1 MKNRIVSL
9 LLALALLVLPVVSA
23 GAAQP
28 AAAETVPVQTQ
39 TDAAAES
46 AQHCYSYIALGD
58 SIVAGI
64 GLPDAVYHRNGRYY
78 DVSGNYQGYSKDCY
92 VARVADSLGLSRDQT
107 ANYGMP
113 ALMSSDLLELVRTGS
128 CQSASMNFV
137 LPNLRQELKDAEII
151 TVEIGANDVL
161 VPIMYGVAAA
171 MGGPQVFE
179 ALLPMLEGD
188 FRQMDA
194 SSFAALR
201 ENLDSLNITA
211 QQRKALLQLL
221 SSGVAD
227 ICAQSQATTLANIE
241 ALLQELKALNPN
253 AQIVL
258 VGYYNPLP
266 LLPAPA
272 NPFVKHFRT
281 LSRSVQKLAQ
291 QYDAAFAPATYYVA
305 LGDSITTGVGLKDA
319 HFSSTAKS
327 YDVQENYHG
336 YSKDCYV
343 ARVADALGLDRDH
356 AVNYGMPAAMSSNIL
371 DLVRTGSTASGVAYY
386 DLPTLRQELA
396 DADLITLLIGSND
409 TVLQLMGAM
418 GRATN
423 GKATK
428 LLIPLLTGTMREL
441 NLQTLQTLRKGLEN
455 LDLTPEELKAALKL
469 LDSGMEEICDQT
481 RDQTVANVEQILQEL
496 RALNPDAQIILVGY
510 YNPLPFLPTYGRHF
524 RLLNRS
530 VKALAQQYGAD
541 YVSIPYTS
549 IANDGHP
556 TVCGHKYIARQIL
569 KAVRK

>member
-28 AAAETVPVQTQ
+28 AAADPTPVQTQ

-46 AQHCYSYIALGD
+46 DQHCYSYIALGD

-64 GLPDAVYHRNGRYY
+64 GLPGAVYQRNGRYY

-92 VARVADSLGLSRDQT
+92 VARVADSLGLSRAQT

-113 ALMSSDLLELVRTGS
+113 ALMSSDL
-128 CQSASMNFV
+128 
-137 LPNLRQELKDAEII
+137 
-151 TVEIGANDVL
+151 L

-266 LLPAPA
+266 LLPALA

-291 QYDAAFAPATYYVA
+291 QYDAAFAPATY
-305 LGDSITTGVGLKDA
+305 
-319 HFSSTAKS
+319 
-327 YDVQENYHG
+327 
-336 YSKDCYV
+336 
-343 ARVADALGLDRDH
+343 
-356 AVNYGMPAAMSSNIL
+356 
-371 DLVRTGSTASGVAYY
+371 
-386 DLPTLRQELA
+386 
-396 DADLITLLIGSND
+396 
-409 TVLQLMGAM
+409 TV
-418 GRATN
+418 
-423 GKATK
+423 
-428 LLIPLLTGTMREL
+428 
-441 NLQTLQTLRKGLEN
+441 
-455 LDLTPEELKAALKL
+455 
-469 LDSGMEEICDQT
+469 
-481 RDQTVANVEQILQEL
+481 VAN
-496 RALNPDAQIILVGY
+496 DA
-510 YNPLPFLPTYGRHF
+510 
-524 RLLNRS
+524 
-530 VKALAQQYGAD
+530 
-541 YVSIPYTS
+541 
-549 IANDGHP
+549 HP
-556 TVCGHKYIARQIL
+556 TVCGHKYLARQIL
-569 KAVRK
+569 KALEK

>member
-1 MKNRIVSL
+1 MRKRLVSL
-9 LLALALLVLPVVSA
+9 LLTLALLVLPVVSA

-28 AAAETVPVQTQ
+28 AAADPTPVQTQ
-39 TDAAAES
+39 TETAEA
-46 AQHCYSYIALGD
+46 AQHQYSYIALGD

-64 GLPDAVYHRNGRYY
+64 GLPDAVYQRNGRYY

-92 VARVADSLGLSRDQT
+92 VARVADSLGLSRAQT

-128 CQSASMNFV
+128 CQSASINFV
-137 LPNLRQELKDAEII
+137 LPNLRQELKHAEII

-291 QYDAAFAPATYYVA
+291 QYDAAFAPATY
-305 LGDSITTGVGLKDA
+305 
-319 HFSSTAKS
+319 
-327 YDVQENYHG
+327 
-336 YSKDCYV
+336 
-343 ARVADALGLDRDH
+343 
-356 AVNYGMPAAMSSNIL
+356 
-371 DLVRTGSTASGVAYY
+371 
-386 DLPTLRQELA
+386 
-396 DADLITLLIGSND
+396 
-409 TVLQLMGAM
+409 TV
-418 GRATN
+418 
-423 GKATK
+423 
-428 LLIPLLTGTMREL
+428 
-441 NLQTLQTLRKGLEN
+441 
-455 LDLTPEELKAALKL
+455 
-469 LDSGMEEICDQT
+469 
-481 RDQTVANVEQILQEL
+481 VAN
-496 RALNPDAQIILVGY
+496 DA
-510 YNPLPFLPTYGRHF
+510 
-524 RLLNRS
+524 
-530 VKALAQQYGAD
+530 
-541 YVSIPYTS
+541 
-549 IANDGHP
+549 HP
-556 TVCGHKYIARQIL
+556 TVCGHKYLARQIL
-569 KAVRK
+569 KALEK

>member
-1 MKNRIVSL
+1 MKKRIVSL

-28 AAAETVPVQTQ
+28 AAADPTPVQTQ

-46 AQHCYSYIALGD
+46 DQHCYSYIALGD

-64 GLPDAVYHRNGRYY
+64 GLPGTVYQRNGRYY

-92 VARVADSLGLSRDQT
+92 VARVADSLGLSRAQT

-128 CQSASMNFV
+128 CQSASINFV
-137 LPNLRQELKDAEII
+137 LPNLRQELKHAEII

-211 QQRKALLQLL
+211 QQRKALLQ
-221 SSGVAD
+221 
-227 ICAQSQATTLANIE
+227 
-241 ALLQELKALNPN
+241 ELKALNPN

-291 QYDAAFAPATYYVA
+291 QYDAAFAPATY
-305 LGDSITTGVGLKDA
+305 
-319 HFSSTAKS
+319 
-327 YDVQENYHG
+327 
-336 YSKDCYV
+336 
-343 ARVADALGLDRDH
+343 
-356 AVNYGMPAAMSSNIL
+356 
-371 DLVRTGSTASGVAYY
+371 
-386 DLPTLRQELA
+386 
-396 DADLITLLIGSND
+396 
-409 TVLQLMGAM
+409 TV
-418 GRATN
+418 
-423 GKATK
+423 
-428 LLIPLLTGTMREL
+428 
-441 NLQTLQTLRKGLEN
+441 
-455 LDLTPEELKAALKL
+455 
-469 LDSGMEEICDQT
+469 
-481 RDQTVANVEQILQEL
+481 VAN
-496 RALNPDAQIILVGY
+496 DA
-510 YNPLPFLPTYGRHF
+510 
-524 RLLNRS
+524 
-530 VKALAQQYGAD
+530 
-541 YVSIPYTS
+541 
-549 IANDGHP
+549 HP

>member
-1 MKNRIVSL
+1 MRKRLVSL
-9 LLALALLVLPVVSA
+9 LLTLALLVLPVVSA

-28 AAAETVPVQTQ
+28 AAADPTPVQTQ
-39 TDAAAES
+39 TETAEA
-46 AQHCYSYIALGD
+46 AQHQYSYIALGD

-64 GLPDAVYHRNGRYY
+64 GLPDAVYQRNGRYY

-92 VARVADSLGLSRDQT
+92 VARVADSLGLSRAQT

-128 CQSASMNFV
+128 CQSASINFV
-137 LPNLRQELKDAEII
+137 LPNLRQELKHAQEI

-161 VPIMYGVAAA
+161 VPIMYGIASA

-291 QYDAAFAPATYYVA
+291 QYDAAFAPATY
-305 LGDSITTGVGLKDA
+305 
-319 HFSSTAKS
+319 
-327 YDVQENYHG
+327 
-336 YSKDCYV
+336 
-343 ARVADALGLDRDH
+343 
-356 AVNYGMPAAMSSNIL
+356 
-371 DLVRTGSTASGVAYY
+371 
-386 DLPTLRQELA
+386 
-396 DADLITLLIGSND
+396 
-409 TVLQLMGAM
+409 TV
-418 GRATN
+418 
-423 GKATK
+423 
-428 LLIPLLTGTMREL
+428 
-441 NLQTLQTLRKGLEN
+441 
-455 LDLTPEELKAALKL
+455 
-469 LDSGMEEICDQT
+469 
-481 RDQTVANVEQILQEL
+481 VAN
-496 RALNPDAQIILVGY
+496 DA
-510 YNPLPFLPTYGRHF
+510 
-524 RLLNRS
+524 
-530 VKALAQQYGAD
+530 
-541 YVSIPYTS
+541 
-549 IANDGHP
+549 HP
-556 TVCGHKYIARQIL
+556 TVCGHKYLARQIL
-569 KAVRK
+569 KALEK

>member
-1 MKNRIVSL
+1 MKKRIVSL

-28 AAAETVPVQTQ
+28 AAADPTPVQTQ

-46 AQHCYSYIALGD
+46 DQHCYSYIALGD

-64 GLPDAVYHRNGRYY
+64 GLPDAVYQRNGRYY

-92 VARVADSLGLSRDQT
+92 VARVADSLGLSRAQT

-128 CQSASMNFV
+128 CQSASINFS
-137 LPNLRQELKDAEII
+137 LPDLREELKHAQVI

-161 VPIMYGVAAA
+161 VPIMYGIASA

-211 QQRKALLQLL
+211 QQRK
-221 SSGVAD
+221 
-227 ICAQSQATTLANIE
+227 

-291 QYDAAFAPATYYVA
+291 QYDAAFAPATY
-305 LGDSITTGVGLKDA
+305 
-319 HFSSTAKS
+319 
-327 YDVQENYHG
+327 
-336 YSKDCYV
+336 
-343 ARVADALGLDRDH
+343 
-356 AVNYGMPAAMSSNIL
+356 
-371 DLVRTGSTASGVAYY
+371 
-386 DLPTLRQELA
+386 
-396 DADLITLLIGSND
+396 
-409 TVLQLMGAM
+409 TV
-418 GRATN
+418 
-423 GKATK
+423 
-428 LLIPLLTGTMREL
+428 
-441 NLQTLQTLRKGLEN
+441 
-455 LDLTPEELKAALKL
+455 
-469 LDSGMEEICDQT
+469 
-481 RDQTVANVEQILQEL
+481 VAN
-496 RALNPDAQIILVGY
+496 DA
-510 YNPLPFLPTYGRHF
+510 
-524 RLLNRS
+524 
-530 VKALAQQYGAD
+530 
-541 YVSIPYTS
+541 
-549 IANDGHP
+549 HP
-556 TVCGHKYIARQIL
+556 TVCGHKYLARQIL
-569 KAVRK
+569 KALEK

>member
-28 AAAETVPVQTQ
+28 AAADPTLVQTQ

-46 AQHCYSYIALGD
+46 DQHCYSYIALGD

-64 GLPDAVYHRNGRYY
+64 GLPDAVYQRNGRYY

-92 VARVADSLGLSRDQT
+92 VARVADSLGLSRAQT

-128 CQSASMNFV
+128 CQSASINFV
-137 LPNLRQELKDAEII
+137 LPNLRQELKHAEII

-211 QQRKALLQLL
+211 QQRKALLQ
-221 SSGVAD
+221 
-227 ICAQSQATTLANIE
+227 
-241 ALLQELKALNPN
+241 ELKALNPN

-291 QYDAAFAPATYYVA
+291 QYDAAFAPATY
-305 LGDSITTGVGLKDA
+305 
-319 HFSSTAKS
+319 
-327 YDVQENYHG
+327 
-336 YSKDCYV
+336 
-343 ARVADALGLDRDH
+343 
-356 AVNYGMPAAMSSNIL
+356 
-371 DLVRTGSTASGVAYY
+371 
-386 DLPTLRQELA
+386 
-396 DADLITLLIGSND
+396 
-409 TVLQLMGAM
+409 TV
-418 GRATN
+418 
-423 GKATK
+423 
-428 LLIPLLTGTMREL
+428 
-441 NLQTLQTLRKGLEN
+441 
-455 LDLTPEELKAALKL
+455 
-469 LDSGMEEICDQT
+469 
-481 RDQTVANVEQILQEL
+481 VAN
-496 RALNPDAQIILVGY
+496 DA
-510 YNPLPFLPTYGRHF
+510 
-524 RLLNRS
+524 
-530 VKALAQQYGAD
+530 
-541 YVSIPYTS
+541 
-549 IANDGHP
+549 HP
-556 TVCGHKYIARQIL
+556 TVCGHKYLARQIL
-569 KAVRK
+569 KALEK

>member
-1 MKNRIVSL
+1 MKKRILSL
-9 LLALALLVLPVVSA
+9 LLTLALLVLPVVSA

-28 AAAETVPVQTQ
+28 DPTLVQTQ
-39 TDAAAES
+39 TETAEA
-46 AQHCYSYIALGD
+46 AQHQYSYIALGD

-64 GLPDAVYHRNGRYY
+64 GLPDAVYQRNGRYY

-92 VARVADSLGLSRDQT
+92 VARVAEGLGLSRDQT

-113 ALMSSDLLELVRTGS
+113 ALMSGDLLELVRTGS
-128 CQSASMNFV
+128 CQSASINFS
-137 LPNLRQELKDAEII
+137 LPDLRQELKHAQVI

-161 VPIMYGVAAA
+161 VPIMYGIASA

-227 ICAQSQATTLANIE
+227 ICAQSQATTLANLE
-241 ALLQELKALNPN
+241 ALLQELKALNPD
-253 AQIVL
+253 AQIV
-258 VGYYNPLP
+258 
-266 LLPAPA
+266 
-272 NPFVKHFRT
+272 
-281 LSRSVQKLAQ
+281 
-291 QYDAAFAPATYYVA
+291 
-305 LGDSITTGVGLKDA
+305 
-319 HFSSTAKS
+319 
-327 YDVQENYHG
+327 
-336 YSKDCYV
+336 
-343 ARVADALGLDRDH
+343 
-356 AVNYGMPAAMSSNIL
+356 
-371 DLVRTGSTASGVAYY
+371 
-386 DLPTLRQELA
+386 
-396 DADLITLLIGSND
+396 
-409 TVLQLMGAM
+409 
-418 GRATN
+418 
-423 GKATK
+423 
-428 LLIPLLTGTMREL
+428 
-441 NLQTLQTLRKGLEN
+441 
-455 LDLTPEELKAALKL
+455 
-469 LDSGMEEICDQT
+469 
-481 RDQTVANVEQILQEL
+481 
-496 RALNPDAQIILVGY
+496 LVGY